1 MNKIIPKLS
10 FHNIKDTEL
19 DDYAKDKVNRINTV
33 PAFAAVN
40 PSAAQVENK
49 TIEYVKAVVKS
60 DDGTKAD
67 TANKNKVRNELENML
82 TQQAY
87 HCALIANGDL
97 VIYLTSGYEA
107 KDLQGKTTG
116 ELFPPQ
122 NILFRDYGKNSGE
135 LVPDWNKV
143 KDARNYTTQVYA
155 DVNNPSGS
163 ILKEVTDNPSKVT
176 IGGLTSGQKV
186 WVRVRANGGSTGHS
200 DWSDPATKFVP

>member
-1 MNKIIPKLS
+1 
-10 FHNIKDTEL
+10 
-19 DDYAKDKVNRINTV
+19 
-33 PAFAAVN
+33 
-40 PSAAQVENK
+40 
-49 TIEYVKAVVKS
+49 
-60 DDGTKAD
+60 
-67 TANKNKVRNELENML
+67 VRNELENML